1 MDVQKVTAFLIG
13 IIAVFAIGFVLDVA
27 QPVVLPLVI
36 ALLFSF
42 LMTPAMNFLMKRW
55 RFPRGPAIF
64 LIIIIIFGIIFLLGW
79 FVFSSAQSFVRQY
92 SKYEARFD
100 EIFTDIMASKYLA
113 GLDLSE
119 NLFSGFNW
127 QRTLRDSLFSI
138 SGSFMTFVGVTV
150 IITIVLI
157 FLFLETPHFKIKL
170 SKAFP
175 PHTSKRIG
183 IMLEHITRQVSR
195 YLGVKLFISF
205 MTGMTVSVTL
215 AIIGMDFPII
225 WGALAFLL
233 NFIPQV
239 GSIMFVAISI
249 LMSIVQFYPTITD
262 PITVAIT
269 MTGIQLLFGQFL
281 DPLMSGERLNLSPV
295 IILASLV
302 FWAWLWGV
310 VGAFIAVPIA
320 ATIKIICANI
330 PFLKPVSVLMGI
342 GYKRKRRLF
351 KKPRN

>member
-1 MDVQKVTAFLIG
+1 MDVQKVTAFLVG
-13 IIAVFAIGFVLDVA
+13 IIVVFAIGLVLDVA
-27 QPVVLPLVI
+27 QPVILPLVI
-36 ALLFSF
+36 ALLLSF
-42 LMTPAMNFLMKRW
+42 LLTPAMNFLMKRW
-55 RFPRGPAIF
+55 RFPRGLAIL
-64 LIIIIIFGIIFLLGW
+64 LIIVLIFGIIFLLGW
-79 FVFSSAQSFVRQY
+79 FVFSSVQSFVKQY
-92 SKYEARFD
+92 GKYEARFE
-100 EIFTDIMASKYLA
+100 EIFTDIMSSRYLA
-113 GLDLSE
+113 RLNISE
-119 NLFSGFNW
+119 DLFSGFNW
-127 QRTLRDSLFSI
+127 KLTLRDYLFSV

-157 FLFLETPHFKIKL
+157 FLFLETPHFKVKL
-170 SKAFP
+170 SQAFP

-195 YLGVKLFISF
+195 YLGVKMFISF
-205 MTGMTVSVTL
+205 MTGLTVSVTL

-239 GSIMFVAISI
+239 GSIIFVVISI
-249 LMSIVQFYPTITD
+249 LLSIVQFYPSIAD
-262 PITVAIT
+262 PVTVAIT
-269 MTGIQLLFGQFL
+269 MTVVQLLFGQFL

-330 PFLKPVSVLMGI
+330 PFLKPVSVLMGT
-342 GYKRKRRLF
+342 GYKRRLRLF
-351 KKPRN
+351 KKRIN

>member
-1 MDVQKVTAFLIG
+1 MDVQKVTAFLVG
-13 IIAVFAIGFVLDVA
+13 IIVVFAIGLVLDVA
-27 QPVVLPLVI
+27 QPVILPLVI
-36 ALLFSF
+36 ALLLSF
-42 LMTPAMNFLMKRW
+42 LLTPAMNHLMKRW
-55 RFPRGPAIF
+55 RFPRGLAIL
-64 LIIIIIFGIIFLLGW
+64 LIIILIFGIIFLLGW
-79 FVFSSAQSFVRQY
+79 FVFSSVQSFVKQY
-92 SKYEARFD
+92 GKYEARFE
-100 EIFTDIMASKYLA
+100 EIFTDIMSSRYLA
-113 GLDLSE
+113 RLDISE

-127 QRTLRDSLFSI
+127 ERTVREYLFSV
-138 SGSFMTFVGVTV
+138 SGSFMEFVGVTV

-157 FLFLETPHFKIKL
+157 FLFLETPHFKVKL
-170 SKAFP
+170 SQAFP

-195 YLGVKLFISF
+195 YLGVKMFISF
-205 MTGMTVSVTL
+205 MTGLTVSVTL

-239 GSIMFVAISI
+239 GSIIFVVISI
-249 LMSIVQFYPTITD
+249 LLSIVQFYPAIGD

-269 MTGIQLLFGQFL
+269 MTGVQLLFGQFL

-310 VGAFIAVPIA
+310 IGAFIAVPIA

-330 PFLKPVSVLMGI
+330 PFLKPVSVLMGT
-342 GYKRKRRLF
+342 GYKRKLRLF